1 MLKDVRSRWRPLRRR
16 NGTARRAHHGGQRYR
31 AYQVHHLSCLRG
43 ALARQQRACASCTKL
58 CLRTSGPRASPPA
71 CNRGSGA
78 HHGDPRDGPCV
89 IRTVQ
94 VSQWSSLWVVRM
106 LEADALREG
115 TGRDAAVLW
124 TPLSSWFLVRRGDL
138 LCWILNG
145 EGSAPVALP
154 QHQAESIDS
163 RCTHHELEP
172 SRIHDVL
179 LPSRYMQALRAVS

>member
-16 NGTARRAHHGGQRYR
+16 NDTARRAHHGGQRYR

-71 CNRGSGA
+71 YNHGSGA

-94 VSQWSSLWVVRM
+94 VSQWSSRGSFECWRPTLCAKAQVVMQPCFGR
-106 LEADALREG
+106 LSQAGSWSAEAIFCVG
-115 TGRDAAVLW
+115 
-124 TPLSSWFLVRRGDL
+124 SST
-138 LCWILNG
+138 
-145 EGSAPVALP
+145 A
-154 QHQAESIDS
+154 
-163 RCTHHELEP
+163 
-172 SRIHDVL
+172 
-179 LPSRYMQALRAVS
+179 RAVRPWLFLNIRQSP